1 MEFNRDE
8 LLNLKENFQQLNE
21 ASGVRF
27 ENEKIKVF
35 GPIESKEE
43 MIRLGQGTK
52 WYVSSKINNYFN
64 VYYYNLGVN
73 LSVIVPKGYPQQKY
87 ILAIYPGG
95 EKKEIYDANNKLL
108 SDEESVQLLA
118 NFDIPIEVFTR

>member
-1 MEFNRDE
+1 MELNRDE

-35 GPIESKEE
+35 GPVETKEE

-52 WYVSSKINNYFN
+52 WHVSSKIYNYFN
-64 VYYYNLGVN
+64 DYYYNLGVN
-73 LSVIVPKGYPQQKY
+73 MCVIIPKGYPQQKY
-87 ILAIYPGG
+87 VLAVYPY
-95 EKKEIYDANNKLL
+95 ENKKEIYDANNKLL